1 MRKRRKFGRRKRG
14 GEREARKERQG
25 KSGGD
30 KEARKDVLPTQN
42 YAKDMG
48 GVKEPSGG
56 RRMPQGQRKS
66 NAIQNLISL
75 IVQITGKPTAG
86 NQPGRSRQGRKRR
99 VRDE

>member
-48 GVKEPSGG
+48 GVKEPSGKMAWPKNAARAEKEQCNPEFKKSDRTNYRKTNG
-56 RRMPQGQRKS
+56 RESTREK
-66 NAIQNLISL
+66 
-75 IVQITGKPTAG
+75 
-86 NQPGRSRQGRKRR
+86 
-99 VRDE
+99 